1 MNLVNLRV
9 RAVGYYSFSRYEEN
23 RLVKSETFEK
33 IWCNLINNKVCI
45 TDLDGKGN
53 NCYTNIEVDNVISK
67 DIDIQKTGSDS
78 CDGYHL
84 RDVLVKVCNEH
95 NIDFCKEEH
104 EINRYKEGLDMYTE
118 FVCYIPKS
126 KKNELN
132 ELVCN
137 LINSDQ

>member
-53 NCYTNIEVDNVISK
+53 NCYTNKIGRAHV
-67 DIDIQKTGSDS
+67 
-78 CDGYHL
+78 
-84 RDVLVKVCNEH
+84 
-95 NIDFCKEEH
+95 
-104 EINRYKEGLDMYTE
+104 
-118 FVCYIPKS
+118 
-126 KKNELN
+126 
-132 ELVCN
+132 
-137 LINSDQ
+137 